1 MLIPTDRIN
10 LQSAQQRGAQMM
22 GYTTSGDN
30 GTHLSCS
37 TVKTTKMRADAE
49 ARWHC
54 DGPRKRKAKKKTCG
68 IVFSQ
73 ILFEGKYRKIC
84 HDSALS
90 LTTNK
95 ALVGTVPLYSH
106 IQNMY
111 ILFASLFF
119 SLCLSLLKQMVRR
132 IQSWIRCAHRTGT
145 IYSSNS
151 FLFSTVLQR
160 SVFQK
165 CSTLRNKT
173 LLNGIAHKP
182 NSA

>member
-54 DGPRKRKAKKKTCG
+54 DGPRKRKAKKPMWDC
-68 IVFSQ
+68 FFQ
-73 ILFEGKYRKIC
+73 ILFEGKYGKIC

-111 ILFASLFF
+111 ILLHLYFS
-119 SLCLSLLKQMVRR
+119 SLCMSLLKQMVRR

-160 SVFQK
+160 SLFQK

>member
-1 MLIPTDRIN
+1 M
-10 LQSAQQRGAQMM
+10 QKHG
-22 GYTTSGDN
+22 
-30 GTHLSCS
+30 GT
-37 TVKTTKMRADAE
+37 VMAPEKEKQ
-49 ARWHC
+49 
-54 DGPRKRKAKKKTCG
+54 KKPMWDC
-68 IVFSQ
+68 FFQ
-73 ILFEGKYRKIC
+73 ILFEGKYGKIC

-111 ILFASLFF
+111 ILLHLYFS

-160 SVFQK
+160 SLFQK